1 MEDDLKKYVPPDLQL
16 SGLQIWIHHRQ
27 FPNAQDYWD
36 GNWINVT
43 VCCEAE
49 GSSVQV
55 SGNIIHLP
63 EIEKLMTDA
72 EQMYRK
78 LGGKAELRCMEP
90 ELSFSL
96 EAKDHGHIEMTV
108 NITPDNLTQ
117 YHKFFF
123 DIDQSFLPKL
133 ITDCKAVLEKY
144 PIKGSQ

>member
-1 MEDDLKKYVPPDLQL
+1 MFMKKYGTPDLQI

-27 FPNAQDYWD
+27 FPDLEDYWD

-43 VCCEAE
+43 AHCEAN
-49 GSSVQV
+49 GSSVQIN
-55 SGNIIHLP
+55 GNFIHLS
-63 EIEKLMTDA
+63 EIAGLMTGV
-72 EQMYRK
+72 EQMYK
-78 LGGKAELRCMEP
+78 EFGGKAELRCMEP

-117 YHKFFF
+117 YHNFFF